1 VRTRSDI
8 RNVAIIAH
16 VDHGKTTLVDAMLKQ
31 SGVFREG
38 AATETRM
45 MDSNPLEKERGITIL
60 AKNTAVKHGDVK
72 FNIVDTPGHAD
83 FGGEVERVL
92 QMVQGVVLLVD
103 AAEGVMPQ
111 TRFVLRKNTAVK
123 HGDVKF
129 NIVDTPGHADFGG
142 EVERVLQM
150 VQGVV
155 LLVDAAEGV
164 MPQTRFV
171 LRKALELDLHS
182 IVVVN
187 KIDRKDARA
196 EEVVNEVF
204 DLFIELGASDE
215 QADFPVVYTNG
226 RAGIAQYKLEDKG
239 ENLEPLFETIV
250 KHIPEAPAEDGGFQ
264 MLVSA
269 IDHNKYVGRIGI
281 GRVFRGSMKVNSAIA
296 KIAHDGGAI
305 ENGLRLTK
313 ILAFAGL
320 ERIEIE
326 EATAGDIICVSGID
340 GLNIG
345 DTIASAD
352 VPEGIT
358 AVAVDEPTVAM
369 FFMVNNSPFAGKEGK
384 FLTSRQIRDRLMR
397 ELESNVALR
406 VADTE
411 SADTFEVRGRGELH
425 LSILIETMRREGFEV
440 GVSKPQVIITERDGV
455 KMEPVEY
462 VVIDVQEEYSG
473 AVIESLGRRR
483 AMMSNMFQVGE
494 TRRLEYTMPTRAIFG
509 LRGELLTLSRG
520 TAVMSHTYHDHQPLA
535 GDIPGR
541 SVGALVASETGVT
554 TEYAMVGLESRG
566 RFFVGP
572 QIEVYEGM
580 VVGRTND
587 DKDIAINVVKAKKLT
602 NMRASGSDDSTK
614 VSPPEEMSLE
624 RAIEFIED
632 DELVEITPKSIRIRK
647 RQLNETDRLRSRKRG
662 DKVLA

>member
-60 AKNTAVKHGDVK
+60 A
-72 FNIVDTPGHAD
+72 
-83 FGGEVERVL
+83 
-92 QMVQGVVLLVD
+92 
-103 AAEGVMPQ
+103 
-111 TRFVLRKNTAVK
+111 KNTAVK

-226 RAGIAQYKLEDKG
+226 RAGIAQYKLEDEG

-296 KIAHDGGAI
+296 KIAHDGGAV

-462 VVIDVQEEYSG
+462 VVIDVQDEYSG

>member
-1 VRTRSDI
+1 MNTRPDI
-8 RNVAIIAH
+8 RNLAIIAH
-16 VDHGKTTLVDAMLKQ
+16 VDHGKTTLVDAMFKQ
-31 SGVFREG
+31 SGLYREG
-38 AATETRM
+38 QHTETRA

-60 AKNTAVKHGDVK
+60 AKNTAIEHNGIK

-92 QMVQGVVLLVD
+92 QMVQGVL
-103 AAEGVMPQ
+103 
-111 TRFVLRKNTAVK
+111 
-123 HGDVKF
+123 
-129 NIVDTPGHADFGG
+129 
-142 EVERVLQM
+142 
-150 VQGVV
+150 

-171 LRKALELDLHS
+171 LRKALELDLRV
-182 IVVVN
+182 IVAIN

-196 EEVVNEVF
+196 GEVVNEVF
-204 DLFIELGASDE
+204 DLFIELGANDE
-215 QADFPVVYTNG
+215 QADFPVIYTNG
-226 RAGIAQYKLEDKG
+226 RAGIAKNALED
-239 ENLEPLFETIV
+239 ESETLEPLFEAIV
-250 KHIPEAPAEDGGFQ
+250 KHIPEAPAEDGPFQ

-281 GRVFRGSMKVNSAIA
+281 GRVYRGSAQTNAAIA
-296 KIAHDGGAI
+296 KVDHEGKI
-305 ENGLRLTK
+305 EGGLRLTK
-313 ILAFAGL
+313 LLSFRGL

-345 DTIASAD
+345 DTITDAAH
-352 VPEGIT
+352 PEGLT
-358 AVAVDEPTVAM
+358 AVAVDEPTVSM
-369 FFMVNNSPFAGKEGK
+369 FFMVNNSPFVGREGK
-384 FLTSRQIRDRLMR
+384 LLTSRQIRDRLMR

-425 LSILIETMRREGFEV
+425 LSILIETMRREGFELA
-440 GVSKPQVIITERDGV
+440 VSKPQVIITERNGV

-473 AVIESLGRRR
+473 PVIETLGKRR
-483 AMMSNMFQVGE
+483 AIMSNMITVGE

-520 TAVMSHTYHDHQPLA
+520 TAVMSHTYYDHQPLA

-541 SVGALVASETGVT
+541 TNGALCASETGTVT
-554 TEYAMVGLESRG
+554 AYALAGLEQRG
-566 RFFVGP
+566 RFFVEPGVD
-572 QIEVYEGM
+572 VYEGM
-580 VVGRTND
+580 VVGRAND
-587 DKDIAINVVKAKKLT
+587 DKDVSINVVRAKKLT
-602 NMRASGSDDSTK
+602 NMRAAGTDDT
-614 VSPPEEMSLE
+614 VRLPPADDLSLE

-632 DELVEITPKSIRIRK
+632 DELVEVTPKALRVRK
-647 RQLNETDRLRSRKRG
+647 RLLSETDRLRARKRE
-662 DKVLA
+662 KVLA